1 MFSAAERAKEKSMR
15 RTFLAYE
22 IAKAPKMPTTFAI
35 RPCQLS
41 AKHRMTRYLYEMCQ
55 KQL

>member
-22 IAKAPKMPTTFAI
+22 IVKAPKMPTTFAI
-35 RPCQLS
+35 RPCQVS
-41 AKHRMTRYLYEMCQ
+41 AKQRMTRYLYEMCQ
-55 KQL
+55 KQF